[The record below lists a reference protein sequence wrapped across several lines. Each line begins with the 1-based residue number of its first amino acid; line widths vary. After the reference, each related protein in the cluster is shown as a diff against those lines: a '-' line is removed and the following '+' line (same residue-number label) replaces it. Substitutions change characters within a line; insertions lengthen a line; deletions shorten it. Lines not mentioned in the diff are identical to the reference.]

1 MATLILSA
9 AGTAIAGPIGGSIG
23 SLIGSQIDA
32 SLFGPPDREGPRL
45 SELKVTTSSYGAPI
59 SRHFGRMRTAGTII
73 WATDLK
79 ETSEKVG
86 GGKGSPS
93 TKTFSYSSSFA
104 VALASRPIA
113 SVGRIWADGNLLR
126 GAAGDLKVGGQMRV
140 YTGTGN
146 QQPDPLIV
154 SAEETEAPGF
164 RGFAYCV
171 FEELQLAD
179 FGNRIPALT
188 FEVIADNGDV
198 SLTELVVPAAADVTI
213 GRSLPALEG
222 YSDDGGSLIETLASI
237 DRLYPLASNAG
248 NDRLLLGDGDP
259 TGAPVATLP
268 EAIVDRQGD
277 SFGGTSGRAQ
287 RTRADETGIP
297 AGLRYYDVGR
307 DFQAGLQRAGG
318 RASPGRNRIIEFP
331 GALQAANAKAL
342 ADNAAQRAKW
352 SQDRLAYR
360 IAQIDPRIAP
370 GDVVA
375 LPGKPGKWRIE
386 AWEWRENGLELELL
400 RLPNRKGVTSPTATG
415 RSLGKPDNIATPTLL
430 EAFELPW
437 DGTGSSDKRH
447 VYVAASSA
455 TSGWTGAAL
464 YADGVGGLDPIG
476 STGSQRSVL
485 GKTLQPLPA
494 KPTVLI
500 DRHSRLVVELASAD
514 QMLESRTIEDLA
526 QGANRALVGQEIVQ
540 FAEAE
545 HLGSGKWQLSTLIRG
560 RGGSEDVALRG
571 SPAGSRFVLLDGTPL
586 KLDPTQLG
594 QSATIAA
601 IGLADADPVISEI
614 ALDGTSLRPL
624 TPVHPK
630 IEVQSGGSLSLC
642 WTRRSRG
649 AWSWSSTVEVP
660 LNEQTEAY
668 EVGLGDTDA
677 PVLAWQT
684 TSPALLLDPAT
695 MDLLQRQHSGKSL
708 WVRQIGTFARSHPLF
723 LTTIS

>member
-59 SRHFGRMRTAGTII
+59 SRHFGRMRAAGTII

-79 ETSEKVG
+79 ENKEKTS

-93 TKTFSYSSSFA
+93 TTTFSYSSSFA

-113 SVGRIWADGNLLR
+113 SLGRIWADGNLLR
-126 GAAGDLKVGGQMRV
+126 GAAGDLKVGGQMRL
-140 YTGTGN
+140 YTGRGD
-146 QQPDPLIV
+146 QQPDPLIA
-154 SAEETEAPGF
+154 SAEGNEAPGF

-188 FEVIADNGDV
+188 FEVVADNGDV

-213 GRSLPALEG
+213 GRALPALEG
-222 YSDDGGSLIETLASI
+222 YSDDGGSLVEILASI

-248 NDRLLLGDGDP
+248 NDRLVLGDGDP
-259 TGAPVATLP
+259 SGAPIATLP
-268 EAIVDRQGD
+268 EAIVDGQGD
-277 SFGGTSGRAQ
+277 SFGGASGKAQ
-287 RTRADETGIP
+287 RTRADETNIP

-331 GALQAANAKAL
+331 GALQAANAKSL
-342 ADNAAQRAKW
+342 ADNAAARARW

-360 IAQIDPRIAP
+360 IAQIDPLIAP

-386 AWEWRENGLELELL
+386 AWEWRENGLELELM
-400 RLPNRKGVTSPTATG
+400 RLPQRKGIPSPTAAG
-415 RSLGKPDNIATPTLL
+415 RSLTQPDNIATPTLL

-437 DGTGSSDKRH
+437 DGVGVSDQRQ
-447 VYVAASSA
+447 VYVAASSSS
-455 TSGWTGAAL
+455 SGWTGAAL
-464 YADGVGGLDPIG
+464 YAESGGSLSPIG
-476 STGSQRSVL
+476 VTGTQRSVI
-485 GKTLQPLPA
+485 GTTLQPLPA
-494 KPTVLI
+494 MPAVLI
-500 DRHSRLVVELASAD
+500 DRHSRLVVGLGSVD
-514 QMLESRTIEDLA
+514 QMLESRSIEDLA
-526 QGANRALVGQEIVQ
+526 QGANRALVGHEIIQ
-540 FAEAE
+540 FGDAT
-545 HLGSGKWQLSTLIRG
+545 HLGDSNWQLSTLIRG
-560 RGGSEDVALRG
+560 RGGSEHEAMLG
-571 SPAGSRFVLLDGTPL
+571 SPAGSRFVLLDDAPL
-586 KLDPTQLG
+586 VFNNAQLG
-594 QSATIAA
+594 QAAAIAA
-601 IGLADADPVISEI
+601 IGIADADPVTSEI
-614 ALDGTSLRPL
+614 AGSGTALRPL
-624 TPVHPK
+624 TPVHPG
-630 IEVQSGGSLSLC
+630 IARQSDGSLLLS

-649 AWSWSSTVEVP
+649 AWTWAGTVEVP

-668 EVGLGDTDA
+668 EVGLGDADA
-677 PVLAWQT
+677 PALSWQT
-684 TSPALLLDPAT
+684 SSPSLAFDPAT
-695 MDLLQRQHSGKSL
+695 MSRLQSAHSGAVI

-723 LTTIS
+723 LTIIS